1 MKKWL
6 VRLNKVTLLLTLS
19 DIFTWGSFVVISA
32 LSGIYLAG
40 KLGQDT
46 VEFVGIG
53 TGIYFITRAVFQIP
67 IGILTDRLNKDKDEI
82 IILAI
87 GSILAGTPYLFY
99 PHIAEPWHY
108 FLLQFVFGFGIS
120 LNVVNWRKLFA
131 LNIREGMEGKEYA
144 FYDSALSISTAI
156 ISILLGIVANIS
168 DKYFDMVMTLS
179 GIIMLLA
186 SMWILLIFKV
196 KNRKS
201 R

>member
-99 PHIAEPWHY
+99 PHITEPWHY
-108 FLLQFVFGFGIS
+108 FLLQFV
-120 LNVVNWRKLFA
+120 
-131 LNIREGMEGKEYA
+131 
-144 FYDSALSISTAI
+144 
-156 ISILLGIVANIS
+156 
-168 DKYFDMVMTLS
+168 
-179 GIIMLLA
+179 
-186 SMWILLIFKV
+186 
-196 KNRKS
+196 
-201 R
+201 